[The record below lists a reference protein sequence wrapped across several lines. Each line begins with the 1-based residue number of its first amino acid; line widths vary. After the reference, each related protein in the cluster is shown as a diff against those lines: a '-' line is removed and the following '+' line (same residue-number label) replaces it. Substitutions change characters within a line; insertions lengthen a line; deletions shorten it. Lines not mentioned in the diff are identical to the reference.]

1 MRRFLILILFLCCR
15 AAVLPAQ
22 DMRAVFKNAPD
33 EMFPLLSKNDRADL
47 VDYIDA
53 GMAAKV
59 TNLFDGKSEL
69 LALDEDYLLL
79 ATSASSTVQLKLLP
93 LQGDTLICEVRT
105 VKAEASDSRIAFYDM
120 DWNRLDS
127 AAMFSFPAISDFF
140 VAATDADEYA
150 DVCDIYL
157 VSLKMNPDDNTLVA
171 EYTMPDYM
179 NIEDAGE
186 VKPLLRKLV
195 YNWNGQRFVIE

>member
-127 AAMFSFPAISDFF
+127 AAMFSFPTISDFF

>member
-1 MRRFLILILFLCCR
+1 MRRFLILILLLCCR

-22 DMRAVFKNAPD
+22 DMRVVFKNAPD
-33 EMFPLLSKNDRADL
+33 EIFPLLTKNDRADL

-59 TNLFDGKSEL
+59 TNLFDGNSEL

-120 DWNRLDS
+120 DWNRLDGG
-127 AAMFSFPAISDFF
+127 AMFSFPAISDFF

-157 VSLKMNPDDNTLVA
+157 VSLKMNADDNTIVA

>member
-33 EMFPLLSKNDRADL
+33 EIFPLLSKNDRADL

-93 LQGDTLICEVRT
+93 LLGDTLICEVRT

-127 AAMFSFPAISDFF
+127 GTMFSFPAISDFF
-140 VAATDADEYA
+140 VAATDAVEYA